1 VKEIGESVSRVLTS
15 PLIPTTRL
23 RLRLSR
29 AAAVAHQPSVLA
41 RHESTMWLAHRLS
54 LSTAAQI

>member
-1 VKEIGESVSRVLTS
+1 MKEIGESVSRVLTS
-15 PLIPTTRL
+15 PLIPTTI
-23 RLRLSR
+23 RLSR